1 MLKKEEL
8 KEGVNN
14 PFFFYD
20 IILIGDFMKNKRF
33 NYMGAIGIVLYVII
47 TLIDRVI
54 LKLPDLIYIV
64 SLLIALI
71 FVIIGI
77 VLDKRKK

>member
-1 MLKKEEL
+1 
-8 KEGVNN
+8 
-14 PFFFYD
+14 
-20 IILIGDFMKNKRF
+20 MKYKRF
-33 NYMGAIGIVLYVII
+33 NYMGAIGIILYVII
-47 TLIDRVI
+47 TLIDRVV

>member
-1 MLKKEEL
+1 
-8 KEGVNN
+8 
-14 PFFFYD
+14 
-20 IILIGDFMKNKRF
+20 MKNKRF
-33 NYMGAIGIVLYVII
+33 NYMGAIGIILYVII
-47 TLIDRVI
+47 TLIDRVV

-64 SLLIALI
+64 SLLIPLI

>member
-1 MLKKEEL
+1 
-8 KEGVNN
+8 
-14 PFFFYD
+14 
-20 IILIGDFMKNKRF
+20 MKYKRF
-33 NYMGAIGIVLYVII
+33 NYMGAIGIILYVII

>member
-1 MLKKEEL
+1 MKSKKL
-8 KEGVNN
+8 N
-14 PFFFYD
+14 Y
-20 IILIGDFMKNKRF
+20 IGS
-33 NYMGAIGIVLYVII
+33 IGIILYVII

-54 LKLPDLIYIV
+54 YKLPDLIYII
-64 SLLIALI
+64 SLLIALV

>member
-1 MLKKEEL
+1 MLRKEDL
-8 KEGVNN
+8 KEWVNN
-14 PFFFYD
+14 LFFFYD

-33 NYMGAIGIVLYVII
+33 NYMGAIGIILYVII

>member
-1 MLKKEEL
+1 
-8 KEGVNN
+8 
-14 PFFFYD
+14 
-20 IILIGDFMKNKRF
+20 MKNKRF
-33 NYMGAIGIVLYVII
+33 NYMGAIGIILYVII

-54 LKLPDLIYIV
+54 YKLPDLIYIV
-64 SLLIALI
+64 GLLIALV

>member
-1 MLKKEEL
+1 
-8 KEGVNN
+8 
-14 PFFFYD
+14 
-20 IILIGDFMKNKRF
+20 MKYKRF

-47 TLIDRVI
+47 TLIDRVV

>member
-1 MLKKEEL
+1 
-8 KEGVNN
+8 
-14 PFFFYD
+14 
-20 IILIGDFMKNKRF
+20 MKNKRF
-33 NYMGAIGIVLYVII
+33 NYMGAIGIILYVII

>member
-1 MLKKEEL
+1 
-8 KEGVNN
+8 
-14 PFFFYD
+14 
-20 IILIGDFMKNKRF
+20 MKNKRF

-47 TLIDRVI
+47 TLIDRVV